1 MALRSDLLDPI
12 PGDNPAGEDLRYEP
26 IYDEI
31 KQARFEEDDLPQG
44 EWERERKVA
53 DYPTVIRL
61 AEETLAKE
69 TKDLQIAAW
78 LTEALIHEEGFGGLL
93 EGINLLKGLLET
105 FWDSVYPEIDDD
117 GDAEFRAMPLDW
129 VGGYLELAVKSVPL
143 NAKGH
148 SFIDYELGRKIG
160 KEEEV
165 AGDSEKE
172 AARAAAIQD
181 GAVPPEDFESAFMA
195 TPKPF
200 YKQLKADIDGCTA
213 AITELDEF
221 GTEKFGDV
229 APTYRTLRGA
239 IDEVK
244 RIAERLLEWKLE
256 LDPDPV
262 EEAAYAASPDD
273 GTALEAGAAPAGAL
287 TPEPTSRNDAAARLA
302 SVARYLRRER
312 PTDPSPY
319 LMVRG
324 FRWGE
329 LMGNEGP
336 PDPRLLDAPPTPI
349 RTRLRGMLLDARWED
364 LIEACESVMAT
375 PQGRGWLDL
384 QRYVLTALDALGGDY
399 EAVAEAIKGALR
411 TLLRDVPE
419 LPELVLMDDTP
430 TANRET
436 LGWLAEAGLLG
447 AGAEPDELPVAR
459 PRREA
464 GREVPAMV
472 ARAAARARSGDAQ
485 SAIQMLMDEI
495 SRTTSPRTRFLLQS
509 EAARIMVE
517 SGLDA
522 VARPLLQEM
531 HTAIEEHRLEEWESG
546 ELVAQPLALLYQCVV
561 RAEGEGAGQELYQRV
576 CRLDPML
583 GIKVAGGA
591 EEPEAEAAEA
601 GVDGAV

>member
-12 PGDNPAGEDLRYEP
+12 SGDNPAGEDLRYDP

-44 EWERERKVA
+44 DWERERKVA
-53 DYPTVIRL
+53 DYAAVIRL

-69 TKDLQIAAW
+69 TKDLQLAAW

-93 EGINLLKGLLET
+93 EGLNLLKGLLET
-105 FWDSVYPEIDDD
+105 FWDDVYPEIDD

-148 SFIDYELGRKIG
+148 SFIDYEQGRKIG
-160 KEEEV
+160 TEEEV
-165 AGDSEKE
+165 AGDSEKA
-172 AARAAAIQD
+172 AARAAAIED
-181 GAVPPEDFESAFMA
+181 GAIPPEDFESAFMA

-200 YKQLKADIDGCTA
+200 YKQLKADIDGSLE

-239 IDEVK
+239 IEEVK

-262 EEAAYAASPDD
+262 EEVAETAAAGDV
-273 GTALEAGAAPAGAL
+273 TAVEGGAAAAAL
-287 TPEPTSRNDAAARLA
+287 TPEPTSRDDAAARLA
-302 SVARYLRRER
+302 KVARYLRRER

-329 LMGNEGP
+329 LMGNDGP

-399 EAVAEAIKGALR
+399 ETVAGAIKGALR

-436 LGWLAEAGLLG
+436 LGWLAEVGLLG
-447 AGAEPDELPVAR
+447 AGAEPDELPVPR
-459 PRREA
+459 PRREG
-464 GREVPAMV
+464 GRAEVPAMV
-472 ARAAARARSGDAQ
+472 SRAAARARSGDAQ

-509 EAARIMVE
+509 GAARIMVE
-517 SGLDA
+517 SGLDG
-522 VARPLLQEM
+522 VARPLLEEM
-531 HTAIEEHRLEEWESG
+531 HSAIEAHRLEEWESG
-546 ELVAQPLALLYQCVV
+546 ELVAQPLALLYQCIV
-561 RAEGEGAGQELYQRV
+561 RAEGEAAGQELYQRV

-583 GIKVAGGA
+583 GIKVAGGGQ
-591 EEPEAEAAEA
+591 EPEAEAAEA
-601 GVDGAV
+601 GVDGQV